1 MNDLTVVLHE
11 LIGLFNRQQWP
22 YAVLGGIAVRA
33 YSIPRATYDVDFSL
47 SIDID
52 RLPALFDEIER
63 LGYSIPEAYRG
74 GWLDSV
80 GGMPMVKVRFYVEGK
95 SIDADVFINQ
105 TDFQQSVMARRVMTD
120 VEGQRAFVVA
130 AEDLILFKLIADRP
144 RDRIDVADLL
154 FMQRELDWKYIESW
168 AEKLGVLDRWTRA
181 REQAL

>member
-1 MNDLTVVLHE
+1 
-11 LIGLFNRQQWP
+11 
-22 YAVLGGIAVRA
+22 
-33 YSIPRATYDVDFSL
+33 
-47 SIDID
+47 
-52 RLPALFDEIER
+52 
-63 LGYSIPEAYRG
+63 
-74 GWLDSV
+74 
-80 GGMPMVKVRFYVEGK
+80 MVKVRFYVEGK